1 MGHRGVRAAA
11 IAASRRDRIFP
22 VMPAPRTLA
31 ELEADLARDLALT
44 AHPRAPWLVPKTAG
58 GRPVLD
64 CLVVGAGQ
72 CGLAVAH
79 ALRRDRV
86 DNLLVVDAAPE
97 GREGPWVTY
106 ARMLTLRSPKDQTGP
121 DLRLPSLTYQA
132 WHEAQHG
139 AEHFAAMRMIPKEL
153 WADYLL
159 WFRRVTGIPVR
170 NGVAAGRIGPA
181 RTDDGQPCLAVE
193 TTAGPL
199 LARKVVLATGQ
210 EGAGHWW
217 MPDFVAALPA
227 RLRAHAWEAIDFAAL
242 RGRVVAVLGA
252 GASAFDNAAAALEA
266 GAAEVHLFCRRAEPM
281 VVQPYRW
288 LTFAGFLRHLGEMP
302 DEWRWRFMR
311 QVLTMRE
318 GFAQD
323 TYDRA
328 NRFAN
333 FLMHTGRPWTGACVG
348 PDGRVVVETPRGAF
362 TADFLVCGTG
372 VRMDAAAR
380 PELAGCAGNIATWAD
395 RYAPPPGEESPRL
408 GEFPY
413 LGPDF
418 AFTER
423 RAGETPWV
431 ADIHLFGIGA
441 TMSFGPSGS
450 SINAMAIA
458 APRVAAGVTRT
469 LFAREMPRLW
479 EELLAYDLKQVQL
492 DPGKL
497 AAE

>member
-1 MGHRGVRAAA
+1 
-11 IAASRRDRIFP
+11 
-22 VMPAPRTLA
+22 MPAPRTLV
-31 ELEADLARDLALT
+31 ELEQDVARDLALT
-44 AHPRAPWLVPKTAG
+44 AHPRAPWMVPKTAG
-58 GRPVLD
+58 GAPVLD
-64 CLVVGAGQ
+64 CLVIGGGQ

-86 DNLLVVDAAPE
+86 DNLLVIDAAPA

-106 ARMLTLRSPKDQTGP
+106 ARMRTLRSPKDQTGP
-121 DLRLPSLTYQA
+121 DLRFASLTYQA
-132 WHEAQHG
+132 WHEAQFG
-139 AEHFAAMRMIPKEL
+139 AADFAAMRMIPKEL
-153 WADYLL
+153 WADYLA

-181 RTDDGQPCLAVE
+181 RTDDGQPCLAIE
-193 TTAGPL
+193 TGEGPM

-217 MPDFVAALPA
+217 MPEFLEALP
-227 RLRAHAWEAIDFAAL
+227 RPLRAHAWDAIDFAAL
-242 RGRVVAVLGA
+242 RGKVVAVVGA

-266 GAAEVHLFCRRAEPM
+266 GAGEVHLFCRRAEPM

-288 LTFAGFLRHLGEMP
+288 LTFAGFLRHLGDMP
-302 DEWRWRFMR
+302 DAWRWRFMR
-311 QVLTMRE
+311 QILTMRE

-328 NRFAN
+328 NRFPN
-333 FLMHTGRPWTGACVG
+333 FLMHLGRPWTGARVG
-348 PDGRVVVETPRGAF
+348 ADGRAVVETPRGDFA
-362 TADFLVCGTG
+362 ADFLIAGTG

-380 PELAGCAGNIATWAD
+380 PELAGCAHNIATWAD
-395 RYAPPPGEESPRL
+395 RYTPPPEEASPRL

-413 LGPDF
+413 LAPDY
-418 AFTER
+418 AFMER
-423 RAGETPWV
+423 RAGETPWI

-458 APRVAAGVTRT
+458 APRVAAGVTRG
-469 LFAREMPRLW
+469 LFQREMPRLW
-479 EELLAYDLKQVQL
+479 DELCAYDVAQVAL